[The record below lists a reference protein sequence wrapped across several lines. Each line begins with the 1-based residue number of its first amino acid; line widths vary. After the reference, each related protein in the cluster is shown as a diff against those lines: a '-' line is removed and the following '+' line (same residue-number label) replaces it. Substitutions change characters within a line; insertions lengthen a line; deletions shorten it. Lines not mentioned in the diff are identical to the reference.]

1 MKKSF
6 DKHLNIFMSYGSDC
20 KLENNITK
28 ALINTLEY
36 ADKEKFDKIE
46 FLRELIGDNKYEIL
60 EKGKDYYLEFDLQ
73 NPYISREE
81 IREINIPKYLIGLSP
96 EEGKGKEY
104 YNIYLKHLKTKED
117 KNKNEI
123 IEAIFKEIEEI
134 EKEKEDLEQGIKEDL
149 KQEIK
154 EEIERYISRG
164 GSIPD
169 AWIFVYDN
177 EKSRNNE
184 NLKLIIAIENKL
196 RKLDR
201 SQLLN
206 HVSESLGRKEEESEE
221 IIKTESF
228 KKLIKI
234 LNKFNKNDPM
244 INNFSDYMIKL
255 MYVTDNSTDKITEED
270 IQYLEQNFK
279 YEKDDINKKNK
290 IHDMSI
296 MNKKLG
302 KIFANYK
309 ERKNEFHFESKNWI
323 KKNKGMELNLTYQIC
338 HFNEEKNALLIAI
351 EIGVQGKTKII
362 EKLEKLIKNYGK
374 NEIMEIFDDKESIDG
389 KIRSSYNIYY
399 KIRKIPAKTYY
410 EIKPKNTYQTLEECI
425 DILKK
430 ISNTGFCE
438 RNLTYEE
445 FEKKAIEKIQKKNI
459 KKEFKIENWKTE
471 GVKNFDLITYLR
483 FIDYIPYEEI
493 CDKNE
498 NEVFDIIDKVVE
510 KQMSKAERIE
520 NKLNEI

>member
-1 MKKSF
+1 MEVQLMKKSF

-36 ADKEKFDKIE
+36 ANKEKFDKIE
-46 FLRELIGDNKYEIL
+46 FLRELIGDDKYEIL

-81 IREINIPKYLIGLSP
+81 IRKINIPKYLIGLSP
-96 EEGKGKEY
+96 EEEKGKEY
-104 YNIYLKHLKTKED
+104 YNIYLKHLKSKED
-117 KNKNEI
+117 RNKNEI
-123 IEAIFKEIEEI
+123 IKEIFKEIEEI
-134 EKEKEDLEQGIKEDL
+134 EKEKKEKEEKEDLER
-149 KQEIK
+149 EIK

-177 EKSRNNE
+177 KKSRNNE

-228 KKLIKI
+228 KKLTERLK
-234 LNKFNKNDPM
+234 KFNENDPM
-244 INNFSDYMIKL
+244 INNFFDYMVKL
-255 MYVTDNSTDKITEED
+255 MYINDNSIDKITEED

-279 YEKDDINKKNK
+279 YEKDDVNKKNK
-290 IHDMSI
+290 IHDMSV

-309 ERKNEFHFESKNWI
+309 ERKNELYFENKNWI

-338 HFNEEKNALLIAI
+338 RFNEEKNAFLIAI
-351 EIGVQGKTKII
+351 EIGVQGKIEII
-362 EKLEKLIKNYGK
+362 KKLEKLIKNYEK
-374 NEIMEIFDDKESIDG
+374 NEIMEIFDDKESIDV
-389 KIRSSYNIYY
+389 KIRSSYNIYF

-410 EIKPKNTYQTLEECI
+410 EIKSKNTYQTLEECI

-430 ISNTGFCE
+430 ISNTGFYE
-438 RNLTYEE
+438 RNLTYKE
-445 FEKKAIEKIQKKNI
+445 FEKKAIEKIQ
-459 KKEFKIENWKTE
+459 EKI
-471 GVKNFDLITYLR
+471 
-483 FIDYIPYEEI
+483 
-493 CDKNE
+493 
-498 NEVFDIIDKVVE
+498 
-510 KQMSKAERIE
+510 
-520 NKLNEI
+520 